1 MQTIGQIEKTITWR
15 IGVDVIY
22 AVSHYYRTPMRA
34 VIKHTGINNN
44 WFTLYLIRGT
54 EPEVFTL
61 NRYQQLYP
69 HIAKDHLQQKL
80 DDLTEQDFL
89 SVDPLGG
96 YRLTKTGRKAIDRTM
111 QMAHREMGKIRAL
124 PYQEMQYL
132 ADLLHRI
139 VMTSMQFNLPIE
151 KHMMKISRWTDVG
164 EFAPMTTR
172 IEQYLTDLK
181 RYRHD
186 TEVASWQHH
195 CMEGEVW
202 ETFTMICAGEA
213 HTAKALDER
222 LQAHGHESST
232 LAHALQSLE
241 QRGWIVKDDVLHQYR
256 ITDLG
261 HIVYDEA
268 TRMADQYFYV
278 GWACLTETELHDLH
292 HLLLQLHDT
301 LQQAA
306 A

>member
-1 MQTIGQIEKTITWR
+1 MQAIGQIEKAITWR
-15 IGVDVIY
+15 VGVDVIR
-22 AVSHYYRTPMRA
+22 VISHYYQTPMRA
-34 VIKHTGINNN
+34 IIKHTGINNN
-44 WFTLYLIRGT
+44 WFTLYIVRGT

-69 HIAKDHLQQKL
+69 HIAKDQLQQKL
-80 DDLTEQDFL
+80 NDLTEQGFL
-89 SVDPLGG
+89 SVDPLDA
-96 YRLTKTGRKAIDRTM
+96 YRLTKTGRKAIERTM

-139 VMTSMQFNLPIE
+139 VINSIQFNLPIE

-186 TEVASWQHH
+186 AKIASWQQHYI
-195 CMEGEVW
+195 EGEVW
-202 ETFTMICAGEA
+202 ETFTMICEEKAD
-213 HTAKALDER
+213 TTTALDDL
-222 LQAHGHESST
+222 LQAHGHERIT

-241 QRGWIVKDDVLHQYR
+241 QRGWIAEGDLPNQYH
-256 ITDLG
+256 ITELG

-268 TRMADQYFYV
+268 THMTDQYFYA
-278 GWACLTETELHDLH
+278 GWLCLSEKELQDLH
-292 HLLLQLHDT
+292 YLLLQLHDT